1 MLGHWQTS
9 SVVKIRIV
17 ERNNRQS
24 ADAFLAAGHLQKYEP
39 ALAGTMPRRL
49 LPPNFFFWILS
60 ARYDRLAE
68 NATHCL
74 VSSTSKHS

>member
-1 MLGHWQTS
+1 MLGRWQTS

-24 ADAFLAAGHLQKYEP
+24 ADALLAAGHLQKYEP

-49 LPPNFFFWILS
+49 LPPNSFFWILS
-60 ARYDRLAE
+60 ELAE

-74 VSSTSKHS
+74 ASSTSKHV